1 MISET
6 TLLVYSFPQRTVS
19 MTKQWIS
26 LWKKATIAE
35 FQQQKLDIAKL
46 TSCNLI
52 DSPVFCFNFLN
63 WLGKARNNESQA
75 LFSYALILLS
85 LFSLQAWECANVLS
99 ILLQLTVMSLK
110 ELELQTNLHQLLMD
124 KKLIFLLIT
133 ITRPVPTNFYTRYM
147 ISFIRFF
154 IQSTLLIHVYLMW
167 EATTPQGYCNGLC
180 KITKRFDNWNGCY
193 RQMKHE
199 IRD

>member
-26 LWKKATIAE
+26 LWKTATIAE

-63 WLGKARNNESQA
+63 WLGEARNNESQA

-124 KKLIFLLIT
+124 KKLIFFLIT
-133 ITRPVPTNFYTRYM
+133 ITRPVPTNFHTRYM

-167 EATTPQGYCNGLC
+167 EATTPQGYCSGLC